1 MQVMNDDMLH
11 PNIATDMLKMLCT
24 LNLMQ
29 FPPHVL
35 VACTDEWTPTQAY
48 HSTGLNQCTVIHKFR
63 PYFPGKYVEPGF
75 NATVHDTL
83 LQESYPYHYTKL
95 PLTQN
100 EFFFEIC

>member
-1 MQVMNDDMLH
+1 MHVKFE
-11 PNIATDMLKMLCT
+11 AVS
-24 LNLMQ
+24 
-29 FPPHVL
+29 PHVL

-75 NATVHDTL
+75 NATVQDTL

-100 EFFFEIC
+100 EFFSRYAEFSLRG